1 MTTVIETMN
10 ATNPDGTFKDLD
22 GLDII
27 EDESAKKKDKTRDID
42 QFFHDSHTTENKK
55 YRKCKICR

>member
-1 MTTVIETMN
+1 MVTVIETMN

-27 EDESAKKKDKTRDID
+27 KDESAKKKELHSVDVP
-42 QFFHDSHTTENKK
+42 
-55 YRKCKICR
+55 